1 MTARARIVLGRLA
14 LGLALLAAWESA
26 AMRLGSGFVAGPIA
40 VIQRLWQITASGEIF
55 VQTLA
60 TAQATGLGFLIGTA
74 AGIALPLALRLSG
87 RATRAIEPFVMA
99 SMGIPIFALAPLLIL
114 WFGINLTPKVV
125 ITAAMVFYIIFVAS
139 FAGIRAVDRRLV
151 AMARIVGARDW
162 AIMREIHGHAMQPYL
177 FTGLKIAL
185 PRALSATIVGEFLVA
200 DRGLGFYIENA
211 RQQADTVGVFTG
223 VVVVTVLVL
232 GLDKILQMVE
242 ARSLRW
248 RPVDRDM
255 MA

>member
-1 MTARARIVLGRLA
+1 MKPATRIALGRLI
-14 LGLALLAAWESA
+14 LGLALLAIWEIA
-26 AMRLGSGFVAGPIA
+26 ARRLGTGFVAGPIA
-40 VIQRLWQITASGEIF
+40 VVERLWQITKSGEIF
-55 VQTLA
+55 VQTIA

-74 AGIALPLALRLSG
+74 AGIALPLVLRLSG

-211 RQQADTVGVFTG
+211 RQQADTVGVFAG
-223 VVVVTVLVL
+223 VVVVTILVL
-232 GLDKILQMVE
+232 GLDKLLQRIE
-242 ARSLRW
+242 ARALRW

>member
-1 MTARARIVLGRLA
+1 MKPAARIALGRLV
-14 LGLALLAAWESA
+14 LGLALLAIWEA
-26 AMRLGSGFVAGPIA
+26 AARRLGTGFVAGPVA
-40 VIQRLWQITASGEIF
+40 VAERLWQITVSGEIF
-55 VQTLA
+55 TQTLA
-60 TAQATGLGFLIGTA
+60 TTQATGLGFLIGTA
-74 AGIALPLALRLSG
+74 AGIVLPLVLRLSG
-87 RATRAIEPFVMA
+87 RATSAIEPFVMA

-139 FAGIRAVDRRLV
+139 FAGLRAVDRRLV

-162 AIMREIHGHAMQPYL
+162 AVMREIHGHAMQPYL
-177 FTGLKIAL
+177 FTGFKIAL

-211 RQQADTVGVFTG
+211 RQQADTTGVFAG

-232 GLDKILQMVE
+232 GLDRVLQRIE
-242 ARSLRW
+242 ARALRW
-248 RPVDRDM
+248 RPFDRDM
-255 MA
+255 TA